1 MRNGYNHP
9 MTSLISRLL
18 PAAERRVARQTLWMG
33 AITAVQFLGGLA
45 QVTISAR
52 ILGPD
57 GYGVPAVIIAVT
69 LLTYGLLAVPGGA
82 AVTTFVTRGVT
93 EGRPQEASRILRFTL
108 AVSRRRLSRC
118 SRCRGGL
125 C

>member
-1 MRNGYNHP
+1 

-52 ILGPD
+52 ILGPE
-57 GYGVPAVIIAVT
+57 GYGVLAVIIAVT
-69 LLTYGLLAVPGGA
+69 LLMYGLLVTIAGALTMTWGLWTSTRTPFAICAEPG
-82 AVTTFVTRGVT
+82 
-93 EGRPQEASRILRFTL
+93 
-108 AVSRRRLSRC
+108 C
-118 SRCRGGL
+118 SRFPCSGRD
-125 C
+125 